1 MGWCHVWTSMAKM
14 FSNRLPENKD
24 NCTYSFNKS
33 FVCLSF
39 FWGKKIHKGLRKMFR
54 HFCRTLVIV
63 KSSEP
68 TRTMR
73 EGGEGKGKKRS
84 SLMGVFFFFFWQW
97 SYIIRV
103 PGEKSAKPS
112 QKNGGGKITEKT
124 KTKTKNPK
132 TKTKPPKAEQL
143 VIEGWWEGARRR
155 RRPCASRM
163 RSPARLHHRVGSSW
177 AADSNL

>member
-1 MGWCHVWTSMAKM
+1 MAKM

-84 SLMGVFFFFFWQW
+84 SLMGVFFFFFLAMKLHYQGP
-97 SYIIRV
+97 R
-103 PGEKSAKPS
+103 GEKC
-112 QKNGGGKITEKT
+112 
-124 KTKTKNPK
+124 
-132 TKTKPPKAEQL
+132 KTKPKKWRGEDNRKNKNKNKKPQNKNQTTQGRAVGDRGLMGGRQAQE
-143 VIEGWWEGARRR
+143 ET
-155 RRPCASRM
+155 M
-163 RSPARLHHRVGSSW
+163 RQQNA
-177 AADSNL
+177 